1 MNVNIIF
8 SKYFRIPLI
17 CFLGILV
24 YVSLKFLNLSIA
36 ANAVAILVT
45 ILGSYKLFWEA
56 FKKMI
61 QKRFALDYIA
71 ILAIVV
77 SLYTQQFLVAAI
89 LALMITSG
97 RSLEE
102 YAVSRA
108 KQSLTNLIERIPDE
122 VLLWDKEKPGEK
134 VKIKTVTVGQEIFI
148 RKGEVIPLDGTLVS
162 PAGQTD
168 ESTLTGEPYFLDKI
182 KGDILRSGTI
192 NIGDSIVI
200 KVTKSEENSTYNKI
214 IELVKK
220 AQSEQSPFVRLAD
233 RYSGIF
239 TAITLVIAA
248 FAYFSSGFDLTRVL
262 SVLAIATPCPLIIA
276 TPIAL
281 LGGVNA
287 AAKKRIIVKRLA
299 SLESL
304 AKVDTIVFDKTGT
317 ITLGRPT
324 LTEVIISTNKFSR
337 LKILSIAESLERN
350 SLHPLAKAVVF
361 YARNHQAPVLHAES
375 VEEIIG
381 HGISGIIDKQK
392 FTLSK
397 VKDEEGMTIELTSNN
412 GKRLAILKF
421 EDKLKTD
428 SKEHFKKLQKLGLI
442 LKIFTGDKLKAAQKV
457 MEQINLDL
465 DIEVEG
471 QMSPEDKQEGIKK
484 LQKEGRI
491 VAMVGDGINDA
502 PSLALANVGLVFSN
516 EEQTSASEAADI
528 VFLGGD
534 FSLVLFSLQVAK
546 KTIRIARQSI
556 LFGIGISTIGMI
568 FAALGFI
575 PPIYGAVFQEFID
588 VAVILNALRA
598 SI

>member
-1 MNVNIIF
+1 MNFKIIF
-8 SKYFRIPLI
+8 SKYFRIPLVSFVGI
-17 CFLGILV
+17 VIYLILILLG
-24 YVSLKFLNLSIA
+24 VSLLANMVILS
-36 ANAVAILVT
+36 VT
-45 ILGSYKLFWEA
+45 VLGSYQLFWES
-56 FKKMI
+56 FKKI
-61 QKRFALDYIA
+61 TSKRFAVDYIA
-71 ILAIVV
+71 ISAILV
-77 SLYTQQFLVAAI
+77 SLYTGQFLVAAI

-97 RSLEE
+97 RTLEE

-108 KQSLTNLIERIPDE
+108 KQSLTKLIERIPDE
-122 VLLWDKEKPGEK
+122 VLLWEKEQPGKK
-134 VKIKTVTVGQEIFI
+134 VKIKSVSVGQEIFI
-148 RKGEVIPLDGTLVS
+148 RKGEVIPLDGILIS

-168 ESTLTGEPYFLDKI
+168 ESSLTGEPYFLDKI

-192 NIGDSIVI
+192 NIGGPIVI

-220 AQSEQSPFVRLAD
+220 AQSEQSPFVRIAD

-239 TAITLVIAA
+239 TIITLIIVV
-248 FAYFSSGFDLTRVL
+248 FTYLSSGFDLTRVL

-287 AAKKRIIVKRLA
+287 AAKKRVIVKRLA

-317 ITLGRPT
+317 ITLGQPT
-324 LTEVIISTNKFSR
+324 LTEVILSTDKFTR
-337 LKILSIAESLERN
+337 LKILGIAESLERN
-350 SLHPLAKAVVF
+350 SLHPLAKAVVI
-361 YARNHQAPVLHAES
+361 YARNHQAPVLHAENI
-375 VEEIIG
+375 EEVIG
-381 HGISGIIDKQK
+381 HGISGVIDKQE

-397 VKDEEGMTIELTSNN
+397 VKDEEGMTIELTSA
-412 GKRLAILKF
+412 GKRLGLFKF
-421 EDKLKTD
+421 EDDLKAD
-428 SKEHFKKLQKLGLI
+428 SKEQFKRLQKLGLI

-457 MEQINLDL
+457 IKQINLD
-465 DIEVEG
+465 IEVKS
-471 QMSPEDKQEGIKK
+471 QMSPEDKQAGIKQ

-534 FSLVLFSLQVAK
+534 FSLVLSSLQMAK
-546 KTIRIARQSI
+546 RTIKIALQSI
-556 LFGIGISTIGMI
+556 IFGIGLSIVGMV
-568 FAALGFI
+568 FASLGYI
-575 PPIYGAVFQEFID
+575 PPIYGAGLQELID

-598 SI
+598 SV